1 LRQLIASRWRC
12 RGRLGTVHSIDTAET
27 SETPQTQEPTMSR
40 IAFNTRP
47 VLNLVGE
54 LAMLGAMVG
63 MTATGAAAWAWE
75 PSPEPIRL
83 ETVVVTAK
91 KPIVLPTVVVVAKR
105 SNNS

>member
-1 LRQLIASRWRC
+1 
-12 RGRLGTVHSIDTAET
+12 
-27 SETPQTQEPTMSR
+27 MSR
-40 IAFNTRP
+40 ITFNTRP

-54 LAMLGAMVG
+54 AAMLFAMLG

-91 KPIVLPTVVVVAKR
+91 KPVVLPTVVVVAKG
-105 SNNS
+105 SVS